1 MTIAFIG
8 GGNMASALLRGMLS
22 KGYEAHSICVYEIS
36 PERRKWIVENLGV
49 RVFDTLDQ
57 NIAQANCIVI
67 AVKPQNAIDVAK
79 LLAEK
84 ISDQLIVTI
93 AAGIQTKDL
102 SRWLGGHER
111 IVRVMPNTPAFVG
124 SGISALFG
132 MAKIGHGARKQVEA
146 IFSTVGSIFWVEDES
161 QMDAVTAVT
170 GSGPGYVFYFIEALQ
185 DAAQQLGFSFERARQ
200 LSIETFFGS
209 ALLARKSPED
219 ITSLRAQVTSK
230 GGTTEV
236 ALRYMEKHR
245 IKQHIIAAVLEA
257 ERKSHELGVQLA
269 ATEK

>member
-8 GGNMASALLRGMLS
+8 GGNMASALLRGMLA
-22 KGYEAHSICVYEIS
+22 KGYEAQRLCVYEIS

-57 NIAQANCIVI
+57 NIAQADCIVI
-67 AVKPQNAIDVAK
+67 AVKPQNVIDVAK

-84 ISDQLIVTI
+84 IRDQLIVTI

-102 SRWLGGHER
+102 ALWLGGYER
-111 IVRVMPNTPAFVG
+111 IVRVMPNTPALVV
-124 SGISALFG
+124 SSISALFS
-132 MAKIGHGARKQVEA
+132 MAKVEHDARKQVEA

-185 DAAQQLGFSFERARQ
+185 DAAQQLGFSLEQARQ
-200 LSIETFFGS
+200 LSIETFLGS
-209 ALLARKSPED
+209 ALLARQSRED
-219 ITSLRAQVTSK
+219 IASLRAQVTSK
-230 GGTTEV
+230 GGTTEA
-236 ALRYMEKHR
+236 ALGYMEKHR
-245 IKQHIIAAVLEA
+245 LKQHIVAAVLEA
-257 ERKSHELGVQLA
+257 ERKSRELGVQLA